1 MKIRDKQFAVIG
13 LGRFGLSV
21 CQELTEAGAQVLAVD
36 IDEEKV
42 KAAMNYA
49 TQAIVANCT
58 IEETV
63 FELKLKDYDM
73 VMVAIGEDINAS
85 ILATLVVKESGAK
98 SVWVKA
104 NDKFHVKILQK
115 VGADHVIMPER
126 DMGIRVARKMLDRRV
141 LEFIELG
148 SGLALTEVVIGSRM
162 MGKRIDEMAICQ
174 EHGVQ
179 VLGFKRGPE
188 MKKAPSL
195 DTVME
200 IGDMLIVVG
209 PQQTLTKQLKTL

>member
-13 LGRFGLSV
+13 LGQFGLSV
-21 CQELTEAGAQVLAVD
+21 CEELMEAGAQVLAVD
-36 IDEEKV
+36 IDEDKV
-42 KAAMNYA
+42 KMALNFA

-58 IEETV
+58 LEETV
-63 FELKLKDYDM
+63 FELKLKEYDM
-73 VMVAIGEDINAS
+73 VLIAIGEDINAS
-85 ILATLVVKESGAK
+85 ILTTLVVKESGAK

-104 NDKFHVKILQK
+104 NDKYHVKILHK
-115 VGADHVIMPER
+115 VGANHVIMPER

-148 SGLALTEVVIGSRM
+148 SGLALTEVVIGSQM
-162 MGKRIDEMAICQ
+162 MGKSIGDMPVYHQKGIK
-174 EHGVQ
+174 

-188 MKKAPSL
+188 VTSSPSL
-195 DTVME
+195 DTVLE

-209 PQQTLTKQLKTL
+209 PQQTLTKQLQNL